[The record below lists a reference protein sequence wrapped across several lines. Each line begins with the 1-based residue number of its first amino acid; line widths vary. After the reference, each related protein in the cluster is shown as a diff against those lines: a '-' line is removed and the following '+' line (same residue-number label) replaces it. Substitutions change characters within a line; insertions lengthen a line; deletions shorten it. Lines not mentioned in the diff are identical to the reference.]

1 LRHILPYERC
11 GIAEFGCKLAALR
24 LEHITNDN
32 PRSFCGEQ
40 ASLGGALSACAPT
53 DEYDF
58 AFEAIQFLLLL
69 LEGMLVLFGMRITR
83 CLPRPT
89 LSAAR
94 RAGHRLRVDSYGVP
108 WRAVG
113 KIQVASLNFP
123 HWVHCNTDRPV
134 NVGDRRTLLV

>member
-69 LEGMLVLFGMRITR
+69 LEECWYFLGCVSRDAYRGQHYPQRGGLATG
-83 CLPRPT
+83 
-89 LSAAR
+89 
-94 RAGHRLRVDSYGVP
+94 
-108 WRAVG
+108 
-113 KIQVASLNFP
+113 
-123 HWVHCNTDRPV
+123 
-134 NVGDRRTLLV
+134 